1 MIQGHQNPLSALA
14 CTSSNDT
21 YITGDSSGRLISTN
35 AKTGEM
41 KPIEGNGHN
50 GLVVDIIPVGDGF
63 VSTSFDDTI
72 KQLSSTSFSSTSLPT
87 GSQPKALASSSD
99 AIYLLTS
106 NSLEVLSPSLEK
118 LASLPLDFTPLCL
131 AASPTEKLIAIGGE
145 DSSLTIH
152 NVSNPSS
159 PVRLQAIQLRA
170 SITSVAFSPKN
181 NQLAVG
187 LSTGAIPLYNTKG
200 EIVTSRWSGAGRVQA
215 LRWNEEGTHV
225 AAASLDESIA
235 IYSVAK
241 PGNVI
246 KLSNVCVL
254 FPLYNQFI
262 KSRD

>member
-1 MIQGHQNPLSALA
+1 
-14 CTSSNDT
+14 
-21 YITGDSSGRLISTN
+21 
-35 AKTGEM
+35 M